1 MTRIETQRIRDF
13 MVDLVRVMKKH
24 DLWIDAEEQSPV
36 WVGNDQSPS
45 DFEMYWEPV
54 GDGKPVEHLCAKLE
68 PETVTTKEPEEETSP
83 HSSVSLKGT
92 RQDDQ

>member
-24 DLWIDAEEQSPV
+24 DLWIDAEESSPV
-36 WVGNDQSPS
+36 WVGNDKGDS
-45 DFEMYWEPV
+45 DFEMFWDQPES
-54 GDGKPVEHLCAKLE
+54 GKSVEHLCAKLE
-68 PETVTTKEPEEETSP
+68 PETVTTKSPEDETSP

-92 RQDDQ
+92 RSDD